1 MGVERAGA
9 GHRGGRMRGEQGEA
23 GVLRGGRGSA
33 DMTFT
38 GVSLFRAITMISIT
52 MISYTIM
59 HLLNLKVLAKLLTS
73 SSSLWFVQQRTLNL
87 FPLHLES
94 FPVIFQHLL
103 LFS

>member
-59 HLLNLKVLAKLLTS
+59 HLLNLKVLAKLLTKNEKLIS
-73 SSSLWFVQQRTLNL
+73 VPTLATQLHRGRGRVILVTGGRTRY
-87 FPLHLES
+87 
-94 FPVIFQHLL
+94 
-103 LFS
+103 